1 MDEKLQTTLNKIVRL
16 CSQNPEFD
24 SALRKRLG
32 INAIRMIP
40 IAGNNDKI
48 DQIEKYLGLDYSVDA
63 QNSVIDYSYI
73 KDEKVKN
80 QLISDNREM
89 MRFRYGTRYHEID
102 FDEFCRFAHL
112 QAEMLLNYYYDTTCN
127 SNLDLIKER
136 IKEYNKEAKGVD
148 KANTILAISFPVKI
162 WAFNEEYKKTFNE
175 EYKKNGIDVD
185 LFNHLRKVRNGVSHR
200 STEIEQQVRISDYRK
215 ILIDLGFKLQED
227 GLPQLNWNDKG
238 SDIELK
244 EQYNILKKTHE
255 FKQYKFN
262 VWYNVKS
269 YDQIIEGLRML
280 SAVIDNAIKEKSVQ

>member
-32 INAIRMIP
+32 INTTRMIP

-127 SNLDLIKER
+127 SDLDLIKKR
-136 IKEYNKEAKGVD
+136 IRENNENPKGLD
-148 KANTILAISFPVKI
+148 EANTIFAISFRVKM
-162 WAFNEEYKKTFNE
+162 WSFNNEYKTSQQFRVIFN
-175 EYKKNGIDVD
+175 NLV
-185 LFNHLRKVRNGVSHR
+185 RVRNEISHR
-200 STEIEQQVRISDYRK
+200 SPNKGQQIAFVSDKFDTWYS
-215 ILIDLGFKLQED
+215 FK
-227 GLPQLNWNDKG
+227 P
-238 SDIELK
+238 
-244 EQYNILKKTHE
+244 
-255 FKQYKFN
+255 
-262 VWYNVKS
+262 
-269 YDQIIEGLRML
+269 YDAIIEGLRTL
-280 SAVIDNAIKEKSVQ
+280 SAVIADATKGSTL

>member
-1 MDEKLQTTLNKIVRL
+1 MDEKLQTVLNKIVRL

-63 QNSVIDYSYI
+63 QNSVVDYSYI

-136 IKEYNKEAKGVD
+136 IKKYNATANGVD
-148 KANTILAISFPVKI
+148 EARTILAISFPVKI

-175 EYKKNGIDVD
+175 EYKGIDVD

-215 ILIDLGFKLQED
+215 ILIDLGFKLKED
-227 GLPQLNWNDKG
+227 GLPQLNWKDKG

-244 EQYNILKKTHE
+244 KQHKILEKTHE

>member
-1 MDEKLQTTLNKIVRL
+1 MDEKLQTVLNKIVRL

-32 INAIRMIP
+32 INTTRMIP

-127 SNLDLIKER
+127 SDLDLIKKR
-136 IKEYNKEAKGVD
+136 IKKYNATANGVD
-148 KANTILAISFPVKI
+148 EARNILAISFPVKI
-162 WAFNEEYKKTFNE
+162 WAFNNEYQKSGN
-175 EYKKNGIDVD
+175 VD

-200 STEIEQQVRISDYRK
+200 STEIEQLVCISDYRK
-215 ILIDLGFKLQED
+215 ILIDLGFKLKED
-227 GLPQLNWNDKG
+227 GLPQLNWNDEG

-244 EQYNILKKTHE
+244 EQYNILKKTPE
-255 FKQYKFN
+255 FKQYEFN
-262 VWYNVKS
+262 VWYNVKP
-269 YDQIIEGLRML
+269 YDQIIEGLKSL
-280 SAVIDNAIKEKSVQ
+280 SVIIANATKGDTL

>member
-1 MDEKLQTTLNKIVRL
+1 MDEKLQTTLNKIVLL

-40 IAGNNDKI
+40 IASNNDKI

-127 SNLDLIKER
+127 SDLDLIKKH
-136 IKEYNKEAKGVD
+136 IKKYNATANGVD
-148 KANTILAISFPVKI
+148 EARNILAISFQVKM
-162 WAFNEEYKKTFNE
+162 WAFNNEHGTDWQFKRIFN
-175 EYKKNGIDVD
+175 NLV
-185 LFNHLRKVRNGVSHR
+185 KVRNAISHR
-200 STEIEQQVRISDYRK
+200 SPNKGQQIAFVSDKFDTWYS
-215 ILIDLGFKLQED
+215 FK
-227 GLPQLNWNDKG
+227 P
-238 SDIELK
+238 
-244 EQYNILKKTHE
+244 
-255 FKQYKFN
+255 
-262 VWYNVKS
+262 
-269 YDQIIEGLRML
+269 YDEIIEGLKSL
-280 SAVIDNAIKEKSVQ
+280 SVIIANATKADVL

>member
-1 MDEKLQTTLNKIVRL
+1 MDEKLQTTLNKIVLL

-32 INAIRMIP
+32 INATRMIP

-48 DQIEKYLGLDYSVDA
+48 DQIEKYLGLDYSVDT
-63 QNSVIDYSYI
+63 QNSVIDYRYI

-127 SNLDLIKER
+127 SDLDLIKKR
-136 IKEYNKEAKGVD
+136 IKENNETAKWID
-148 KANTILAISFPVKI
+148 KANTIFAISFQVKM
-162 WAFNEEYKKTFNE
+162 WAFNNEHGTDWQFKRIFN
-175 EYKKNGIDVD
+175 NLV
-185 LFNHLRKVRNGVSHR
+185 KVRNAISHR
-200 STEIEQQVRISDYRK
+200 SPKKGQQTTVVSD
-215 ILIDLGFKLQED
+215 
-227 GLPQLNWNDKG
+227 
-238 SDIELK
+238 
-244 EQYNILKKTHE
+244 
-255 FKQYKFN
+255 KFDA
-262 VWYNVKS
+262 WYSSKP

-280 SAVIDNAIKEKSVQ
+280 SAVIANATKGDVL

>member
-32 INAIRMIP
+32 INTTRMIP

-127 SNLDLIKER
+127 SDLDLIKKR
-136 IKEYNKEAKGVD
+136 IKKYNATANGVD
-148 KANTILAISFPVKI
+148 EARNILAISFPVKI
-162 WAFNEEYKKTFNE
+162 WAFNNEYQKSGN
-175 EYKKNGIDVD
+175 VD

-200 STEIEQQVRISDYRK
+200 STEQEQLFCISDYK
-215 ILIDLGFKLQED
+215 KYLINLGFKLKED
-227 GLPQLNWNDKG
+227 GLPQLNWNDEG

-244 EQYNILKKTHE
+244 EQYNILKKTPE
-255 FKQYKFN
+255 FKQYEFN
-262 VWYNVKS
+262 VWYNVKP
-269 YDQIIEGLRML
+269 YDQIIEGLKSL
-280 SAVIDNAIKEKSVQ
+280 SVIIANATKGDTL